1 MGIERLEPFI
11 GEWKLEAQIP
21 GAEDVRARAVF
32 EWILGGTFLQERSE
46 VDHPAAPN
54 GVCIISANAD
64 DGGGGFTQHYFDDRG
79 VVRVYE
85 MTFEDGRWELL
96 RVKPDFTP
104 LDFSQRYTGR
114 LSDDGSRI
122 DGRWETSNDGQSW
135 DLDFQLNY
143 LKLA

>member
-1 MGIERLEPFI
+1 MGIERLEPLV
-11 GEWKLEAQIP
+11 GEWKLEADIP
-21 GAEDVRARAVF
+21 GAEDVRATAVF

-64 DGGGGFTQHYFDDRG
+64 GGGFTQHYFDDRG

-85 MTFEDGRWELL
+85 MKFGDGHWELL

-104 LDFSQRYTGR
+104 LDFSQRYVGQ
-114 LSDDGSRI
+114 LSDDGRRI
-122 DGRWETSNDGQSW
+122 EGRWETSNDGQSW
-135 DLDFQLNY
+135 ELDFHLNY